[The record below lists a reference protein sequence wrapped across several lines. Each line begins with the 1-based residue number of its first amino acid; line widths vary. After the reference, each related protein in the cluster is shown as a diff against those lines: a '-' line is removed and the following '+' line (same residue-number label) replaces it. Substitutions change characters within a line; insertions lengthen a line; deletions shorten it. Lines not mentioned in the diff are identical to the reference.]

1 MSADL
6 NGTAALITG
15 ASSGIGSAVA
25 RELAAMGVQVA
36 LLGRRRDRLEE
47 LAAALTAEGGTARVI
62 AADVTDRAQATAA
75 VDLVL
80 ETFGRLDILVN
91 AAGIMLN
98 GASLEADP
106 DDWQRMIDLNVT
118 GLVMVT
124 KTALPHLLAA
134 AASNDRGV
142 ADLVNISSIAGRV
155 ANARVAV
162 YNATKFGVTAFSES
176 LRQEFTRQNLRVSVI
191 EPGAVDTELFGHQ
204 RPETQQHY
212 EQLFTGVEKLR
223 PEDIS
228 ELIGFL
234 VSRPRRMAINEVV
247 VRPTDQV

>member
-62 AADVTDRAQATAA
+62 AADITDRAQATAA
-75 VDLVL
+75 VDVVL

-223 PEDIS
+223 PEDIA